1 MLPRCSTVG
10 DVSIASPL
18 DPTVSWA
25 ASFLR
30 RSRLRHWQPLDYRSR
45 NAASEGWGHD
55 EVRRIIRSSGY
66 LYSSAPDVDGGG
78 QLSWKATSAW
88 QWLAGRPA
96 ARPRACL
103 HEQNVGGNP
112 ERRTTTQRD
121 PAHAPTR
128 RLLQRLAAG
137 GSVWGVGGPL
147 KERGIPP
154 RDPQAKRGVSAGI
167 FGGRDGTEPRGVESP
182 AFDWTDRGAGLASDR
197 GVFFS
202 FRSHVRGLEPTR
214 QGSTRE
220 FSGTSS
226 HPEPTRAAP
235 KASIISAGFVM
246 ISSYCPP
253 CQVGRELALFT

>member
-112 ERRTTTQRD
+112 ERRTTTQRN
-121 PAHAPTR
+121 PAHASA
-128 RLLQRLAAG
+128 RLFLRRLAAG

-167 FGGRDGTEPRGVESP
+167 FGGRDGTEHAGSNRRLSTGRTGGRGLSAIGEFSSLLAPTSASWNRHDRAQHGNSLGRP
-182 AFDWTDRGAGLASDR
+182 ATRSRGELPAKLASSR
-197 GVFFS
+197 RVS
-202 FRSHVRGLEPTR
+202 L
-214 QGSTRE
+214 
-220 FSGTSS
+220 
-226 HPEPTRAAP
+226 
-235 KASIISAGFVM
+235 
-246 ISSYCPP
+246 
-253 CQVGRELALFT
+253 